1 MNGSRSRFLKS
12 GGGMDSMSSPFDFL
26 LRASSF
32 LPLFLSFRLQAE
44 SLYRTEYG
52 CINPV
57 QIAFL
62 LIWLKLIGKN
72 LIQLSFRLILDRD
85 HIIMNTG
92 TN

>member
-12 GGGMDSMSSPFDFL
+12 GGGMDSMSSPFDFPPPGFF
-26 LRASSF
+26 F

-62 LIWLKLIGKN
+62 
-72 LIQLSFRLILDRD
+72 
-85 HIIMNTG
+85 
-92 TN
+92 